1 MAARHQIDVVR
12 LLFLQFQKDVCELF
26 HSHCFSHSLPADF
39 PVLAKYTA
47 QSTAGKEHRSGTMF
61 AGNARLLPWVQGCS
75 GDSNFRAAVTKPH
88 AFFPISTASSG
99 AEYAVCHVKTHD
111 SRPSKSM

>member
-1 MAARHQIDVVR
+1 MASCDQIDIVC
-12 LLFLQFQKDVCELF
+12 LLFLQFQKNLCKLCHCD
-26 HSHCFSHSLPADF
+26 CFSNSLPADF

-47 QSTAGKEHRSGTMF
+47 QSTAGKEHSSGTMS

-99 AEYAVCHVKTHD
+99 TEGAVCRVKTHD
-111 SRPSKSM
+111 SRPSKSA